1 MQKEVGKGE
10 KSTPQCQIVQKRGGK
25 LCNIY
30 LPLQRNNSGNDPC
43 NWFNPRGQIKL
54 ISVPQTITTFLKLA
68 QL

>member
-1 MQKEVGKGE
+1 MQEEVGKGKKKNLLGFKLSKE
-10 KSTPQCQIVQKRGGK
+10 ERGK

-54 ISVPQTITTFLKLA
+54 IPFLRLSRHFFT
-68 QL
+68 